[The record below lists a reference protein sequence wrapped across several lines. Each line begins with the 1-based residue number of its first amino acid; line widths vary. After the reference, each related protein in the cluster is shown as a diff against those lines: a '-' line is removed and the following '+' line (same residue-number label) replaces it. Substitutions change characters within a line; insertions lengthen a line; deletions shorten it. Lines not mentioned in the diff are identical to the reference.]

1 MIRHFKKDILEML
14 KMIFV
19 KDYKKELFKD
29 LYLPK
34 HIKNYSYVKL
44 ANECVEDFAIIA
56 NVVK

>member
-1 MIRHFKKDILEML
+1 MEKKFKQNILEML
-14 KMIFV
+14 KMIFD

-44 ANECVEDFAIIA
+44 AKECVEDFAIIA